1 MIIKFILKTESWD
14 KVEMDNG
21 RLLLIK
27 KSKDV
32 NEYVCV
38 CVTFK
43 LRVSCRTESQAYENA
58 KNIRRF
64 KMLPGDSN
72 ILPNTNKKN
81 KKIASNNYR
90 KKKKKKRETPH

>member
-1 MIIKFILKTESWD
+1 MEELMIIKFILKTESWD

-38 CVTFK
+38 CDV
-43 LRVSCRTESQAYENA
+43 
-58 KNIRRF
+58 
-64 KMLPGDSN
+64 
-72 ILPNTNKKN
+72 
-81 KKIASNNYR
+81 
-90 KKKKKKRETPH
+90 